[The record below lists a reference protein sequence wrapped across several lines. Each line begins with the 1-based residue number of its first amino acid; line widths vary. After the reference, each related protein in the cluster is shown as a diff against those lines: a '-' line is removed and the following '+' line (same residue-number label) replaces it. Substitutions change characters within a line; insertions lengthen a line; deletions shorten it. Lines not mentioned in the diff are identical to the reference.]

1 MTATVTHI
9 VQASSAIRY
18 VQHHHRAAKV
28 NRRHA
33 VVATPRG
40 VYEGAA
46 VETACGATVKVEDNG
61 YALTCWKV
69 QPDQLGDVS
78 CKDCRKKLGL

>member
-9 VQASSAIRY
+9 VQASKVLRY
-18 VQHHHRAAKV
+18 LQNHHAAEKK

-40 VYEGAA
+40 VYEGAR
-46 VETACGATVKVEDNG
+46 VETACGAEVAVEDNG

-69 QPDQLGDVS
+69 QPDQLGDVN
-78 CKDCRKKLGL
+78 CKDCRKKLAL